1 MMHYPAGSS
10 YQKIHCSHKGMD
22 MVSNN
27 TFTFSNLADA
37 FIRLTKRLTIGEY
50 MKRFILKRQN
60 KYKLAREGINKEK
73 LFCFFWEGGIYDEV
87 R

>member
-1 MMHYPAGSS
+1 
-10 YQKIHCSHKGMD
+10 

-73 LFCFFWEGGIYDEV
+73 LFFGGFFWGGGGGFMMKSGSVERDEFSV
-87 R
+87 VD